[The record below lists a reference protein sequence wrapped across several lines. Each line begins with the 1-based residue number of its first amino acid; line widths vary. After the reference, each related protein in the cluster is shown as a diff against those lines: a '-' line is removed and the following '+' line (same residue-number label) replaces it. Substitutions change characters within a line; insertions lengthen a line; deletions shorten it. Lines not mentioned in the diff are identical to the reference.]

1 MARRLDRL
9 WPSGGLWRHPDFLK
23 LWSGQTI
30 SQVGSQVSALA
41 LPLAAVL
48 VLDASA
54 FEVAL
59 LGTIEFLPFLLFALP
74 AGVWVDRMRRRPI
87 LIVTDVGRGLFLASI
102 PVAYLFDAL
111 TIGQLYV
118 VGFLV
123 GICTVFFDVSY
134 QSYLPSLVRKDR
146 LVEGNSLLEVSR
158 NAAQIGGPGLAGL
171 LVGAITAP
179 YAILLDAFSFL
190 GSAGLIAAIRGEED
204 APATTEKPS
213 MRRELR
219 EGLEYL
225 VRHRYWRP
233 ISITTA
239 GSNFFWTMSW
249 SILIVYSVR
258 ELDLSPAVIGLMFS
272 LGSVGGLLGA
282 FVGKPVSA
290 RFGVGPTIVASA
302 VLFGPALMLVPL
314 APQSFPVPLIVAS
327 LVLAGAGAVL
337 YNISAISLMQTLTPD
352 RLLGRLN
359 ASRRFIVWGT
369 IPLGSLA
376 GGTLASVVG
385 LHPTLWVGAIGA
397 SVCFIPV
404 AVSPLRHIHDMPTDS
419 EPDPSVPLGPPGTPA
434 SASADA

>member
-1 MARRLDRL
+1 MASRLNRL
-9 WPSGGLWRHPDFLK
+9 WPRRDLWRHGDFLK

-41 LPLAAVL
+41 LPLAAVI

-54 FEVAL
+54 FEVAM
-59 LGTIEFLPFLLFALP
+59 LGTVEFLPFLLFALP
-74 AGVWVDRMRRRPI
+74 AGVWVDRLRRRPI
-87 LIVTDVGRGLFLASI
+87 LIVTDLLRGLFLASI

-111 TIGQLYV
+111 TIWQLYA

-134 QSYLPSLVRKDR
+134 QSYLPSLVRKDQ

-158 NAAQIGGPGLAGL
+158 NAAQIGGPGMAGL

-179 YAILLDAFSFL
+179 YAVLVDAVSFL
-190 GSAGLIAAIRGEED
+190 GSAGLLATIRIEEQPP
-204 APATTEKPS
+204 PATEKPS

-239 GSNFFWTMSW
+239 SSNFFWTMCG
-249 SILIVYSVR
+249 SIIIVYAVR
-258 ELDLSPAVIGLMFS
+258 ELDLSPAVIGLTFS
-272 LGSVGGLLGA
+272 LGSIGGLLGA
-282 FVGKPVSA
+282 FIGRPVSA

-314 APQSFPVPLIVAS
+314 APQSFPIPLLVAS
-327 LVLAGAGAVL
+327 FILAGAGAVL
-337 YNISAISLMQTLTPD
+337 YNISAISLMQTLTPE

-369 IPLGSLA
+369 IPLGSLT
-376 GGTLASVVG
+376 GGALASVIG
-385 LHPTLWVGAIGA
+385 LHATLWVGAIGA

-404 AVSPLRHIHDMPTDS
+404 ALSPLRHIHDMPTDS
-419 EPDPSVPLGPPGTPA
+419 EQDPNVPLAPPGPA
-434 SASADA
+434 SAAADA